1 MQRSTER
8 ILTTHT
14 GSLPRPVDLAATLQA
29 LDAGTTPDP
38 TAFDARVQRAVADIV
53 RQQVDAGVDIINDG
67 EQGKVGYSTYVKHR
81 LTGFEGQSR
90 VPVRADWADFPEAA
104 ARQGMG
110 SQTAIARPACNGP
123 IAWKDIGAVQK
134 DIAQLRTAL
143 SGVQPAE
150 VFMTAASPGV
160 IAHFLRNEYYPSR
173 EAYLAR
179 LADVMKEEYDAIA
192 QAGFVLQID
201 CPDLAM
207 GRHLAF
213 PDLSTTGVFE
223 DRRGECRSAESRPP

>member
-1 MQRSTER
+1 MKRSTER

-14 GSLPRPVDLAATLQA
+14 GSLPRPPDLSATLEA

-38 TAFDARVQRAVADIV
+38 AAFEARVRRAVAEIV
-53 RQQVDAGVDIINDG
+53 RQQVDAGVDIVNDG
-67 EQGKVGYSTYVKHR
+67 EQGKVGYSTYVRHR
-81 LTGFEGQSR
+81 LTGFGGQSSAA
-90 VPVRADWADFPEAA
+90 VRADWADFPEAA
-104 ARQGMG
+104 ARQGRAATM
-110 SQTAIARPACNGP
+110 ARPACNGP
-123 IAWKDIGAVQK
+123 VAWQDREAVMKEIANLKA
-134 DIAQLRTAL
+134 AL

-160 IAHFLRNEYYPSR
+160 IAHFLHNEYYPSH
-173 EAYLAR
+173 EAYLTR
-179 LADVMKEEYDAIA
+179 LADVMKEEYDAIY

-213 PDLSTTGVFE
+213 PDLST
-223 DRRGECRSAESRPP
+223 AEFLK